1 MDPLTDNDS
10 SNMGVTRYEG
20 FQFVLLLYIP
30 KRWRVYVAYIITMG
44 TTDSSKTMEEAVQR
58 LQWLLP
64 ELNLEWKGFALTT
77 NIKDV
82 EYVYYD

>member
-30 KRWRVYVAYIITMG
+30 KDDVYMSLI
-44 TTDSSKTMEEAVQR
+44 
-58 LQWLLP
+58 L
-64 ELNLEWKGFALTT
+64 
-77 NIKDV
+77 
-82 EYVYYD
+82 